1 MSPGRQEG
9 AQAGGPQGAPQTLRE
24 VQGHPINTATVT
36 RHPRLN
42 TGSDGQGVRLVGVFN
57 SGGGD
62 TLGSHG
68 LSSAHVGAGLHPA
81 GYF

>member
-1 MSPGRQEG
+1 MY
-9 AQAGGPQGAPQTLRE
+9 
-24 VQGHPINTATVT
+24 PI
-36 RHPRLN
+36 RLN
-42 TGSDGQGVRLVGVFN
+42 TGSGGQGVRLVGVFN

-62 TLGSHG
+62 SLGSHG